1 MTPRIYVSPVSEG
14 VGAIELADDTVRY
27 LRNVLRLGPGDEV
40 LFFDGTGW
48 EYRGVIDRFEDR
60 GGTARIVARQRI
72 PLEIPIRI
80 TLAQG
85 LPKGDK
91 MEFIVQKATELGV
104 ARIIP
109 FRSSRTIPRRTEER
123 AARRLERWRRIA
135 AEAAEQCGRGDVP
148 GISETLSF
156 QEALGAAGPE
166 QMKILFWE
174 AERSRSIREILK
186 QGEARSAKDFFLV
199 VGPEGGLSGEEAET
213 ARQAGFITA
222 SLGRLVLR
230 VETAALAIL
239 AILQYECGL
248 IGTLKR
254 NIQDG

>member
-1 MTPRIYVSPVSEG
+1 MIPRIYVSPLPEG
-14 VGAIELADDTVRY
+14 TSDIELADDTVRY

-40 LFFDGTGW
+40 LFFDGSGW

-60 GGTARIVARQRI
+60 GSSARIIARQRI
-72 PLEIPIRI
+72 PIEIPVRI

-104 ARIIP
+104 ARIVP

-123 AARRLERWRRIA
+123 AAKRLERWRRIA

-148 GISETLSF
+148 GISGTHSF
-156 QEALGAAGPE
+156 TEALGAAGAGPV
-166 QMKILFWE
+166 KILFWE
-174 AERSRSIREILK
+174 AERSLSIREILK
-186 QGEARSAKDFFLV
+186 SEETRSAKEFFLV
-199 VGPEGGLSGEEAET
+199 VGPEGGLSGEEVEI
-213 ARQAGFITA
+213 ARQLGFLTA
-222 SLGRLVLR
+222 SLGQLVLR

-239 AILQYECGL
+239 TIFQYECGL
-248 IGTLKR
+248 LGAMKR
-254 NIQDG
+254 DVHDG